1 MHVFIFGRRRQ
12 EFKPFCDPTLSCLQE
27 FARPPLRYGL
37 TGPKCPTWGLD
48 DLHLASLACKG
59 KVVRQGIECL
69 RALAKLQA
77 HKNFFK
83 YEIGIAFF
91 YSVLVTTKA
100 K

>member
-1 MHVFIFGRRRQ
+1 MHVFRVCTPSIKVRINWTQVSNVGFGRPASGVAR
-12 EFKPFCDPTLSCLQE
+12 CLL
-27 FARPPLRYGL
+27 FYYYHV
-37 TGPKCPTWGLD
+37 T
-48 DLHLASLACKG
+48 CKG

-77 HKNFFK
+77 HKKNFFK